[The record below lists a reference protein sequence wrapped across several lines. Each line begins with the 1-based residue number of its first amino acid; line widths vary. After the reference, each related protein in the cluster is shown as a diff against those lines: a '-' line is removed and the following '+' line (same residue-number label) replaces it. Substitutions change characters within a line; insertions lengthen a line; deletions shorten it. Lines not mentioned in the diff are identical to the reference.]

1 MEADPEIMDEPS
13 WDEYGESPPHLSDE
27 DLAKVDYD
35 SDKFELERLV
45 AMGAVRPPRT
55 DEDISTYETLTTKIV
70 RDWRR
75 RPGWTRRSRLVA
87 REFRSW
93 TPWTQELFAP
103 ASCLSVVHSFISLA
117 LSKGLEI
124 TTLDIKDAY
133 LNVKQK
139 APVII
144 QVDAELFGDGERGQV
159 PFILERLLPGQRVAA
174 SEWFGYMKD
183 LLGKCGLQGFAKEPT
198 LFHHSAPGNDTS
210 LVLHADD
217 GLLASTP
224 EERDAL
230 MQTLGAKVKVQV
242 SEPLKETGSELEFL
256 KRKYIKVPEGVLMY
270 SGRKHL
276 DGLLDALG
284 AGLKERDTP
293 ADSSFL
299 EPDTGRELNNEQAKV
314 FKECVG
320 RLLYLSHTRADIQFA
335 TCVLASK
342 MSSPTITSM
351 KWLQRV
357 VGYLLRVPSLGFLIK
372 PIKDGAC
379 LGFPGK
385 GDLESRGKIIVES
398 ITDACWAGCKRTRR
412 SRSSV
417 QLYVGGSL
425 VASMVR
431 SQRSI
436 ALSSRE
442 SEFILVGGSG
452 EMIYLKECLQFLV
465 KEAFIVEARA
475 ACRGI
480 TQRLGC
486 GRIRHLDCGL
496 LWVQDAVR
504 RLNKALRSSA
514 SGINNVKQVMPILLV
529 LSQLGAV
536 EGLGL
541 GALAVGMV
549 SPNFDDSLIS
559 GLSTCAVAL
568 LFMMLFL
575 GVPYGCLWF
584 FQRGLF
590 ILGRR
595 IYVWRVAQGGT
606 RRNMGVQAGMSRV
619 GRQFSQEYVD
629 RSTYYET
636 LRSEK
641 CREVERCETALRQVR
656 ERNRQLEAE
665 LVRARAMQGL
675 QEK

>member
-1 MEADPEIMDEPS
+1 M
-13 WDEYGESPPHLSDE
+13 
-27 DLAKVDYD
+27 
-35 SDKFELERLV
+35 
-45 AMGAVRPPRT
+45 
-55 DEDISTYETLTTKIV
+55 
-70 RDWRR
+70 
-75 RPGWTRRSRLVA
+75 
-87 REFRSW
+87 
-93 TPWTQELFAP
+93 
-103 ASCLSVVHSFISLA
+103 
-117 LSKGLEI
+117 
-124 TTLDIKDAY
+124 
-133 LNVKQK
+133 
-139 APVII
+139 
-144 QVDAELFGDGERGQV
+144 
-159 PFILERLLPGQRVAA
+159 
-174 SEWFGYMKD
+174 
-183 LLGKCGLQGFAKEPT
+183 QGFAKEPT

-230 MQTLGAKVKVQV
+230 MQTLRAKLKVQV

-276 DGLLDALG
+276 DGLLEALG

-320 RLLYLSHTRADIQFA
+320 RLLYLSHTRADVQFA

-342 MSSPTITSM
+342 MSSPTTTSM

-385 GDLESRGKIIVES
+385 GDLESRGRIIVES
-398 ITDACWAGCKRTRR
+398 ITDADWAGCKRTRR

-436 ALSSRE
+436 ALSSGE
-442 SEFILVGGSG
+442 SEFIALVGGSG

-475 ACRGI
+475 RTDSAACRGI

-496 LWVQDAVR
+496 LWVQDAVKQRIFSVGPISGHENPADVGTKPLAGPRLRELLYRMGAVDEHQEPYGYSDFNDGEMKR
-504 RLNKALRSSA
+504 RLNKALRSST
-514 SGINNVKQVMPILLV
+514 SGIKNVKQVMPILLV

-584 FQRGLF
+584 FRRGLS

-595 IYVWRVAQGGT
+595 IYVWRIAQGGT
-606 RRNMGVQAGMSRV
+606 RRNMGVQADLGMSRAE
-619 GRQFSQEYVD
+619 RQFSQEYVD

-636 LRSEK
+636 LHSEK
-641 CREVERCETALRQVR
+641 CREVERCEAALRQVR
-656 ERNRQLEAE
+656 EHNRQLEAE
-665 LVRARAMQGL
+665 LVRARANARPPREIGVAPTRGQRYHLPTCPNLTQASVVQRYTPCQQCLRG
-675 QEK
+675 